1 MIWFPGTLA
10 PPGRCAQAGIV
21 TGPRSRWYA
30 VPPPRSMTESPTNL
44 RRDLSALRIPRKE
57 RAAAPSRLPWLL
69 GGVLAGML
77 VVVALVVGIV
87 KWSGAASPRV
97 RTGTALLERAPT
109 GADALVTASGY
120 VVARRKASVSARRAG
135 RLVDLRV
142 EEGSRVKKDE
152 ILARIEASDL
162 EAQARTLGSEAQEAH
177 ARLAN
182 AMAQRDVARTEHDRA
197 QRLHAAG
204 VGART
209 DAELA
214 TARLDAAEAAV
225 AEARAAEASAR
236 SRVAAAE
243 VDLEYSLVRAPFD
256 GLVLRKE
263 AEIGESVAPAIAS
276 GQTTRGAIV
285 TMADLA
291 SLEVE
296 VDVSES
302 RIGLVKE
309 GMPAEISVDAIPD
322 TRFRGTVRQIIPTA
336 DRQKATVQVK
346 VTFVDQDDRV
356 RPEMGAK
363 ATFLSREPDAR
374 ALASPPVVTVPTA
387 AIRTANG
394 SEVFVLEEGRARR
407 VPITLGERRG
417 ERIVATSGLSGGETL
432 VLNPPE
438 SLQDGDA
445 ASKEDP

>member
-1 MIWFPGTLA
+1 
-10 PPGRCAQAGIV
+10 
-21 TGPRSRWYA
+21 
-30 VPPPRSMTESPTNL
+30 MTESPKNL
-44 RRDLSALRIPRKE
+44 RRDLSALRIPREE
-57 RAAAPSRLPWLL
+57 RVAAPSRVPWLL
-69 GGVLAGML
+69 GGILVGAIAIIALLVLIARG
-77 VVVALVVGIV
+77 
-87 KWSGAASPRV
+87 SGFTAPRV

-109 GADALVTASGY
+109 GAESLLTASGY

-135 RLVDLRV
+135 RLVELRV

-162 EAQARTLGSEAQEAH
+162 EAQLRTLGSEAEEAH

-182 AMAQRDVARTEHDRA
+182 AEAQRDVSRTEHDRA

-204 VGART
+204 VGAKT
-209 DAELA
+209 DEDLA
-214 TARLDAAEAAV
+214 VDRLTAAEAAV

-236 SRVAAAE
+236 SRVAGAQ

-263 AEIGESVAPAIAS
+263 AEVGESVAPAIAA

-309 GMPAEISVDAIPD
+309 GMPAEIAVDAIPD
-322 TRFRGTVRQIIPTA
+322 TRFRGLVRQIIPTA

-363 ATFLSREPDAR
+363 ATFLSAEPDAK
-374 ALASPPVVTVPTA
+374 ALAAPPVVTLPASAV
-387 AIRTANG
+387 RTKGG
-394 SEVFVLEEGRARR
+394 SAVFVLDAGHVRR
-407 VPITLGERRG
+407 VAVTLGERRG
-417 ERIVATSGLSGGETL
+417 DRVVALSGLSGGETL
-432 VLNPPE
+432 VLDPPASLDDGAAVKKEE
-438 SLQDGDA
+438 S
-445 ASKEDP
+445 